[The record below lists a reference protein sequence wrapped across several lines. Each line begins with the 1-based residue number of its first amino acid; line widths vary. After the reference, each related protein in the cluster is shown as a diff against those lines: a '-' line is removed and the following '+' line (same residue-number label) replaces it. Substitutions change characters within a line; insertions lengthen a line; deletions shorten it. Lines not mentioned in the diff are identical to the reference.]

1 MPHSYVKIW
10 IHAVWT
16 TKYRI
21 GLIRS
26 DIEHKVYQ
34 HIAEQ
39 LREQRCLVSIVNG
52 MPNHIH
58 CLFMLN
64 KQKSIAEV
72 IKQVK
77 GSTSHYINQQNLIP
91 EKFSW
96 QSGYSAF
103 SVSES
108 TVDKVHRYIKNQ
120 KQHHK
125 RKTFQEEY
133 DEFLRFYGFDNE

>member
-16 TKYRI
+16 TKDRI

-39 LREQRCLVSIVNG
+39 LREQRFLVSIVNG

-96 QSGYSAF
+96 QTGYSAF

-108 TVDKVHRYIKNQ
+108 ASDKVHRYIKNQ
-120 KQHHK
+120 KQQHK

-133 DEFLRFYGFDNE
+133 HEFLRLYGFDNE